1 MVEQKN
7 PNILTKLSLP
17 FSCYIPSEAEESKQ
31 IFAITD
37 LINHILYQC
46 YIANPLWIYWFVL
59 FPLGQ
64 S

>member
-17 FSCYIPSEAEESKQ
+17 FSCYIPPEAEESKQ
-31 IFAITD
+31 IFVITD

-46 YIANPLWIYWFVL
+46 YIANPLWIY
-59 FPLGQ
+59 
-64 S
+64 